1 MKTIAL
7 LLAMLVGS
15 LVFGQT
21 ESTGKI
27 TATVPN
33 VNGTDGQVLFALY
46 TEDNFMKREPDFSA
60 VSKITDGQAS
70 VVFENLPNGTYAL
83 VALHDKNGNHRMD
96 FDGSGMPQE
105 DYDSSGNSISYGPP
119 NWMES
124 KFDFEGGEKEL
135 EIRF

>member
-15 LVFGQT
+15 LMFGQT

-33 VNGTDGQVLFALY
+33 INGTGGEVLFALY
-46 TEDNFMKREPDFSA
+46 TEGNFMKREPDFSA
-60 VSKITDGQAS
+60 MSKIKDGQAT
-70 VVFENLPNGTYAL
+70 VIFENVPGGTYAL

-96 FDGSGMPQE
+96 FDADGMPQE
-105 DYDSSGNSISYGPP
+105 DYGSSGNSISYGPP
-119 NWMES
+119 SWIES
-124 KFDFEGGEKEL
+124 KFDFKGGEKEL